1 MRRLVI
7 DGSRFSDFAG
17 FVEEF
22 SRLLPDHAWSG
33 NLDAFNDILSDGYAI
48 VWNHA
53 SASREHLGHVA
64 MVAHLESVLQTC
76 HPSNRRVVRREL
88 QAAQRGEGPTLFDLL
103 VEIIEPHSLLEL
115 R

>member
-1 MRRLVI
+1 MRRLDI
-7 DGSRFSDFAG
+7 DGSRFNDFAG

-22 SRLLPDHAWSG
+22 SRLLPDHAWNG

-48 VWNHA
+48 VWNH
-53 SASREHLGHVA
+53 SDASREHLGHMA
-64 MVAHLESVLQTC
+64 MIAHLESVLQTC

-88 QAAQRGEGPTLFDLL
+88 RAAQRGEGPTLFDLL
-103 VEIIEPHSLLEL
+103 VEIIEPHSRLEL